1 MKNIYFLILCFGM
14 LGCASLKG
22 SVDGD
27 IYSSASSTFQAKIP
41 DAHWNP
47 RITDAETSYG
57 ELVRFDLPYGASRR
71 IERFRINQ
79 HPISKLEANLDIAQ
93 QLKSVD
99 SNMLNVFASTGV
111 LNEKTIYSE
120 LKNIDG
126 KRVLITYRYLNA
138 NNVLHY
144 RSVLIHLSSQFVS
157 TFHYT
162 HPLLDE
168 SDKNKAVDRVVDLFK
183 GFVEN
188 GA

>member
-1 MKNIYFLILCFGM
+1 ML

-22 SVDGD
+22 SVNGD
-27 IYSSASSTFQAKIP
+27 IYSSASGTFQTK
-41 DAHWNP
+41 
-47 RITDAETSYG
+47 ITDAETSYG

-79 HPISKLEANLDIAQ
+79 HPISTVETNVDIGR

-99 SNMLNVFASTGV
+99 SNLLNVLVAIGV
-111 LNEKTIYSE
+111 LNKETIHFE

-126 KRVLITYRYLNA
+126 ERVLITYRYLNA
-138 NNVLHY
+138 NGVLHY
-144 RSVLIHLSSQFVS
+144 RSVLIHVSNQFVS

-168 SDKNKAVDRVVDLFK
+168 SDESIAVDRVVELFK

-188 GA
+188 EA